1 MVRGLALLQPQQRFP
16 AVDEECLPSWNPCYP
31 RADLALS
38 TSNCVL
44 FPFPLPRTF
53 RVTDEPTCGTAKL
66 QLSCIS
72 SLAHALSKYTLH
84 LPFTRRGPAV
94 LWVSSRRLCFELC
107 KRGTGRRRPEGQSQ
121 LRRSSSESGGRG
133 LQDWRAGTGRTAEQF
148 LHGADDICLSMW
160 MSSYIV

>member
-1 MVRGLALLQPQQRFP
+1 MVLHSFNHSSAFLLSMKSAFP
-16 AVDEECLPSWNPCYP
+16 AGTPVIHGPIWRCPHPIAFYP
-31 RADLALS
+31 I
-38 TSNCVL
+38 
-44 FPFPLPRTF
+44 PLPRTF

-72 SLAHALSKYTLH
+72 CLAHALSKYTLH